1 MNAIAYYGPEI
12 FKMNLA
18 VQRSGTFEW
27 GVIPDGGR
35 CSRTVWYRPSS
46 SSIFKNKYIAKVRT
60 QKKKQ
65 RAVFPFRCFV
75 AVYPFFQTSAMIS
88 NERSLSAWSNVSE
101 LIMISSA

>member
-60 QKKKQ
+60 QKKSNG
-65 RAVFPFRCFV
+65 RFFRSVALLPFIHFSRH
-75 AVYPFFQTSAMIS
+75 QQ
-88 NERSLSAWSNVSE
+88 
-101 LIMISSA
+101 

>member
-1 MNAIAYYGPEI
+1 
-12 FKMNLA
+12 MNLA

-60 QKKKQ
+60 QKKATGGFSVPLLCC
-65 RAVFPFRCFV
+65 RLSIFPD
-75 AVYPFFQTSAMIS
+75 IS
-88 NERSLSAWSNVSE
+88 NDFKRAKS
-101 LIMISSA
+101 ISMVKRF

>member
-46 SSIFKNKYIAKVRT
+46 SSIFKINILLKYVLKSNGRFFRSVALLPFIH
-60 QKKKQ
+60 
-65 RAVFPFRCFV
+65 FPD
-75 AVYPFFQTSAMIS
+75 IS
-88 NERSLSAWSNVSE
+88 NDFKRAES
-101 LIMISSA
+101 ISMVKRF